1 VTVAD
6 LVWPGRICRFFYE
19 LLARRYLLDV
29 LLRDIRQGSG
39 GDVPDS
45 AAEVRDAV
53 GSVIADPEIAES
65 VERDEVAVA
74 TDEGEGEGCSG
85 VGVRT
90 PV

>member
-1 VTVAD
+1 

-39 GDVPDS
+39 GDVPDA

-53 GSVIADPEIAES
+53 GSVIADPEIAEA
-65 VERDEVAVA
+65 VEHGEVAVPPTKA
-74 TDEGEGEGCSG
+74 K
-85 VGVRT
+85 VRVFRCCG
-90 PV
+90 PDLR